1 MYDIVISNHTSKGIK
16 MTKILLSLATMLSL
30 TYATE
35 AKPTGCVL
43 VQPST
48 LSVNWKAYK
57 TLGKIGVGGKF
68 TSVTYT
74 PHALEGKNFKALFV
88 GSKVSIDLSKV
99 DTGNPARDETLGK
112 HFFSLLKGKTI
123 EGEIVD
129 IKKTDKHEKGKPRTG
144 VVSVKLTMNEKT
156 LTIPM
161 KYVYSEGKFDA
172 AGTIDLMDFAA
183 GDALSS
189 INKSCYDLH
198 KGKTWSDVSISFSTT
213 VDATL
218 CNVEIKK

>member
-1 MYDIVISNHTSKGIK
+1 MN
-16 MTKILLSLATMLSL
+16 KILLSLATILTM

-35 AKPTGCVL
+35 PAATGCVL
-43 VQPST
+43 VQPNTMNVS
-48 LSVNWKAYK
+48 WKAYK

-74 PHALEGKNFKALFV
+74 PHALEGKNFKELFV
-88 GSKVSIDLSKV
+88 GSKVSIDLSKI
-99 DTGNPARDETLGK
+99 DTGNPGRDETLVK
-112 HFFSLLKGKTI
+112 DFFSVMKGKTI

-161 KYVYSEGKFDA
+161 KYIYNEGKFDA
-172 AGTIDLMDFAA
+172 SGTIDLFDFAA
-183 GDALSS
+183 NDALAS
-189 INKSCYDLH
+189 INKSCFDLH
-198 KGKTWSDVSISFSTT
+198 KGKTWSDVSIGFSTT
-213 VDATL
+213 VEATL

>member
-1 MYDIVISNHTSKGIK
+1 MN
-16 MTKILLSLATMLSL
+16 KIILSLATLMTL

-35 AKPTGCVL
+35 VAKTGCVL
-43 VQPST
+43 VQPNSMQ
-48 LSVNWKAYK
+48 VNWKAYK

-74 PHALEGKNFKALFV
+74 PHALEGKNFKELFV
-88 GSKVSIDLSKV
+88 GSKVSIDLSKI
-99 DTGNPARDETLGK
+99 DTGNPGRDETLGK
-112 HFFSLLKGKTI
+112 DFFSVLKGKTI

-144 VVSVKLTMNEKT
+144 TVSVKITMNEKT

-161 KYVYSEGKFDA
+161 KYFYEEGKFDA
-172 AGTIDLMDFAA
+172 KGSIDLMDFMA
-183 GDALSS
+183 GDALAS

-198 KGKTWSDVSISFSTT
+198 KGKTWSDVSIGFSTT
-213 VDATL
+213 VEATL
-218 CNVEIKK
+218 CNVNIKK